1 MQSLPCGRLLPEELV
16 AAPIGLKGLLA
27 QVYISL
33 KRRAFVQLL
42 GRHWRVRARR
52 GWARLAHTRL
62 IGPASPPLH
71 HPQPHPLHST
81 IFCNP
86 TQAKARW
93 KRSRREAAAL
103 AAARAVVSGDG
114 SIGGAAAAAAAAAAG
129 ADSAGAL
136 QLPAAPAL
144 PVFRAAGTLGELL
157 ALMRQATAELPFYQ

>member
-1 MQSLPCGRLLPEELV
+1 MADDADAASGIGGPTVGAIKANDRLLPEELV

-42 GRHWRVRARR
+42 GRHWR
-52 GWARLAHTRL
+52 
-62 IGPASPPLH
+62 
-71 HPQPHPLHST
+71 
-81 IFCNP
+81 
-86 TQAKARW
+86 AKARW